1 MNMEKPK
8 INRTILHIVSRFSN
22 WQATDIEASFRE
34 NDIYAN
40 KNDWSKFVKTFLM
53 SLGIAFLVSGVI
65 FFFAYNWASLHK
77 FSKLGLVQFLLI
89 AMVSVAV
96 FSKFNKN
103 IKGIILMGA
112 GMLVG
117 AMFAVFGQIY
127 QTGANAYDFFFGWT
141 TFIALWV
148 FVSNFGPIWLLFL
161 GLINISIWQYFEQV
175 LGRVDEVIMLDLL
188 LVINLLYLVLLKT
201 LAHFEK
207 ITTVPRWLER
217 VIVLVSISYL
227 TFNLSFQIMDHDTIS
242 FLTILLALIAFPLGI
257 YYGRL
262 KQDTFFIATI
272 GLSLIL
278 IFLSLLIKTV
288 FEVGDGLGGFF
299 IISIYVIGSISG
311 LIFSIVN
318 LNKKWNGEDE

>member
-1 MNMEKPK
+1 MEKPK
-8 INRTILHIVSRFSN
+8 INRTLIHIVSRFSN
-22 WQATDIEASFRE
+22 WQATDIESFFRE

-40 KNDWSKFVKTFLM
+40 QNDWSKFIKTFLM

-77 FSKLGLVQFLLI
+77 FAKLGLVQVLLI
-89 AMVSVAV
+89 AMVGVAV
-96 FSKFNKN
+96 FSKLNKN

-141 TFIALWV
+141 AFIALWV
-148 FVSNFGPIWLLFL
+148 FVSNFGPMWLLFL
-161 GLINISIWQYFEQV
+161 ALINISIWQYFEQV

-188 LVINLLYLVLLKT
+188 FVINLLYLVLLKV

-207 ITTVPRWLER
+207 IASVPRWLER
-217 VIVLVSISYL
+217 IIVLVSIAYL
-227 TFNLSFQIMDHDTIS
+227 TFNLCFQIMDFDIMS
-242 FLTILLALIAFPLGI
+242 YLTVLLGLIALPLAI
-257 YYGRL
+257 YYGSRE
-262 KQDTFFIATI
+262 KDTFFIATS
-272 GLSLIL
+272 GLSIIL
-278 IFLSLLIKTV
+278 IFLSLLIKAV
-288 FEVGDGLGGFF
+288 FEGGDGIGGFF

-318 LNKKWNGEDE
+318 LNKEWHGDDK